1 MGALRLDDVEGV
13 GVPGLGAG
21 VLLGLVVDLAVY
33 EDQGAAGD
41 WRGHPGGVRELLVLS
56 LELQELLSA
65 DLGKN
70 VSQTLTG

>member
-13 GVPGLGAG
+13 GVPGLAAG

-41 WRGHPGGVRELLVLS
+41 RSCNPGGVRELLVLS
-56 LELQELLSA
+56 FELQQLLSA
-65 DLGKN
+65 DLSGDM
-70 VSQTLTG
+70 SD